1 MIIKNENSKN
11 NGAFYFRFSN
21 DADLILYKKQQ
32 FCNLKKFG
40 VTNNFDHYLTT
51 YPPQIEIV
59 CPFTYFASWKL

>member
-11 NGAFYFRFSN
+11 GRFE
-21 DADLILYKKQQ
+21 ILFLRRNSK
-32 FCNLKKFG
+32 FVTEKKFG
-40 VTNNFDHYLTT
+40 VIKNFDDYLTT